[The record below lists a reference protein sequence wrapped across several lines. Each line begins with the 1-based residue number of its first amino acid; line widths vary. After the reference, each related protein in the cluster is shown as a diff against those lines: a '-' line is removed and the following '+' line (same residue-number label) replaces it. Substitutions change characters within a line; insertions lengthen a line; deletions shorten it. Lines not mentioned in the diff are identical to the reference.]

1 MMDCFDR
8 LINYNATFNIM
19 IKRCLVFS
27 RLKGETKKYFI
38 FFISLEFFPSVCN
51 IQQRIIALHLWQF
64 LSVVEIFIL
73 RPFGVCC
80 TVQSNESRHETA
92 VDYRRDEGQPFC
104 CLFYQFLYLF
114 CFIRQFHTGIYRILQ
129 FFIGHHTICLH
140 HFFTPISTLWS
151 LLFSRTFVCLILTF

>member
-38 FFISLEFFPSVCN
+38 FFISLEFFPRVCN
-51 IQQRIIALHLWQF
+51 TQQRIIALHLWQF

-92 VDYRRDEGQPFC
+92 VDYTTRWRSALL
-104 CLFYQFLYLF
+104 LFVLPI
-114 CFIRQFHTGIYRILQ
+114 FI
-129 FFIGHHTICLH
+129 
-140 HFFTPISTLWS
+140 S
-151 LLFSRTFVCLILTF
+151 LLFHSTVSHWYISNIAFFLLVTTPFVCIIFLLPFPHCEVYFLVVLLFV